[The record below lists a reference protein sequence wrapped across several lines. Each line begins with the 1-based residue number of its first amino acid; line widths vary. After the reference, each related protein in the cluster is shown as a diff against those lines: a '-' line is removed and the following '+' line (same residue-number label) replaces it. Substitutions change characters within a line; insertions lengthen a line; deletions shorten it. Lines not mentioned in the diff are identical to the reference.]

1 MGLYRWKSTIPT
13 GKVSPS
19 TAWNISYASKYKN
32 EHKKTDGGREQQAN
46 VYRLQYHSSD
56 DKKKKKSNLTT
67 NLGTKKKDFKLS
79 IWQDKYHNLKASHYL
94 FITSCYSESISI
106 SSLNWRCASQS
117 KNETNLWNVNK
128 TDTELQN

>member
-32 EHKKTDGGREQQAN
+32 EHKKNWWRTRATGQCLQTAISLQW
-46 VYRLQYHSSD
+46 RL
-56 DKKKKKSNLTT
+56 KKKKSNLTT

-94 FITSCYSESISI
+94 FITSCYSEIISI